1 MLDNEFLCELK
12 RTVRR
17 IILLKL
23 FKCLVSE
30 RLSVNKK
37 QAPLCL
43 CKFKEA
49 VNKCNSSECL
59 SAPSCH
65 LDKGAGTVFRKRFFK
80 ILDCLN
86 LRRPETLFYQ
96 RRQFLKS
103 FVESGRLVVNGKSL
117 CGLQCLCRD
126 IFGKQFQKCL
136 RFME

>member
-1 MLDNEFLCELK
+1 MLDDKFFCELK
-12 RTVRR
+12 RAVRG
-17 IILLKL
+17 IILLKF
-23 FKCLVSE
+23 FKSLGAK
-30 RLSVNKK
+30 RLSVNKE
-37 QAPLCL
+37 QDPLCL

-59 SAPSCH
+59 SAACCH

-103 FVESGRLVVNGKSL
+103 FVESGRLVINGNSL

-126 IFGKQFQKCL
+126 IFGKQFQKRL